1 MILSCMR
8 KIINVRLTQ
17 ENKKMPKPLTY
28 EVAERLLI
36 LKYQV
41 VHALALPPHEFIQSQ
56 YSTWS
61 KKKQKEFSKGF
72 KGNSD
77 HLINSLKSLK
87 LWKKMTRA
95 ERDFINS
102 IPPKVKPQFH
112 LNAMW
117 CLESAVVLMWA
128 MKLIEEFPPFDYQSN
143 REILKKIPHENVGEF
158 IDDAVLRADEI
169 IENKRSLAELWHWR
183 SRTRRLIEMNEVP
196 PQELGFTSFDEIVQ
210 KSAEL
215 ALEHGDIP
223 HVVNNDYPA
232 KGKAYRDLSD
242 EEWSEVRS
250 ITMERHHAL
259 NWLCG
264 YAPGNKWDQTP
275 TDT

>member
-1 MILSCMR
+1 M
-8 KIINVRLTQ
+8 Q
-17 ENKKMPKPLTY
+17 KPLAY

-36 LKYQV
+36 LKFQV
-41 VHALALPPHEFIQSQ
+41 VHALASPPHEFIQSL
-56 YSTWS
+56 YSSWS
-61 KKKQKEFSKGF
+61 KKEQKEYSKGF
-72 KGNSD
+72 KESSD
-77 HLINSLKSLK
+77 HLIDSLKSLK

-102 IPPKVKPQFH
+102 VPPKVKPQYH

-117 CLESAVVLMWA
+117 CLESVVVLMWA
-128 MKLIEEFPPFDYQSN
+128 MKLIEEFPAFDSQSDG
-143 REILKKIPHENVGEF
+143 ELLQKIPSENIGEF
-158 IDDAVLRADEI
+158 IDGAVLRTEEI

-183 SRTRRLIEMNEVP
+183 SRTRQLIEMNEVP
-196 PQELGFTSFDEIVQ
+196 HKDFGFKSFDEIVR

-223 HVVNNDYPA
+223 QVVNNDFPA

-250 ITMERHHAL
+250 VTMERHHAL